1 MILYYISESF
11 KAFKRAKF
19 ASLITIVTT
28 SFAILLTAFS
38 LMLIFMSSQISEKL
52 KSQVEINVFLTDT
65 AGTSIINEMKI
76 YFQKDDRIGYA
87 KFVSK
92 DEAVEKFIRETGED
106 FRSVLEVN
114 PLPASFTLRLKPK
127 YVESINLD
135 NLIDELKNMT
145 GVEDVVYDYR
155 TTLKL
160 LDILNSSDIF
170 IYVVSILLTLLSI
183 YFVYSNNKLQILAR
197 TDQINSMKL
206 VGAKLSTIK
215 FPIIINGILLG
226 IISSLICIIL
236 YNIILIVLTKIFIS
250 VTFTN
255 ILYLFNFLL
264 FLLGVLFGF
273 IGSILSVFKISL
285 KIEKI

>member
-1 MILYYISESF
+1 MIFYYISESF

-65 AGTSIINEMKI
+65 AGTSIINEMKM

-92 DEAVEKFIRETGED
+92 EEAVEKFIRETGED

-114 PLPASFTLRLKPK
+114 PLPSSFTLRLKPK

-135 NLIDELKNMT
+135 NLITELKNMT
-145 GVEDVVYDYR
+145 GVQDVVYDYR

-236 YNIILIVLTKIFIS
+236 YNIILIVLTKIFII
-250 VTFTN
+250 VTFSN

-273 IGSILSVFKISL
+273 IGSILSVMKISL